1 MIEAHDLDGRA
12 VVDLET
18 AKKVGYVDEILLDT
32 DGGRIAALQVTE
44 GSKLTGGKKVIV
56 PTSAVESIGPEAIMV
71 RANAER
77 LDADVSHDA
86 FPRLSHVKGR
96 KVVTEGGKL
105 LGSIDDVLID
115 GADGR
120 IVGYTLKD
128 SSWTA
133 GLSDLFSA
141 DHDHRHDYVRGD
153 ANLRLSEDLLVVPE
167 NAVVHADTWTDDDH
181 PHDDRTHERSAI
193 DRLSHPTSTTRT
205 SAHVSDTS
213 VTERHRPARDLSDAT
228 FTPAERTTTGSTLT
242 AGTAGTERWDD
253 VRPGFRSRWEKRT
266 GSRGIWEEHE
276 PHYRY
281 GWEMANR
288 PEYRGRS
295 WAESESDLR
304 RDWESRHHDSAWDR
318 AMDAIRDAWDGVTD
332 RHSTDVAGYRATD
345 DRDEPLSAIERLSG
359 RRTHHEP
366 VAETERT
373 TVDDT
378 RTYGD
383 SKRSLL

>member
-1 MIEAHDLDGRA
+1 MIQANDLDGRA

-77 LDADVSHDA
+77 LDADPSHDA

-153 ANLRLSEDLLVVPE
+153 ADLRLSEDLLVVPE
-167 NAVVHADTWTDDDH
+167 NAVVHADAWTDDDH
-181 PHDDRTHERSAI
+181 PHDDRTHDRSAI
-193 DRLSHPTSTTRT
+193 DRLSHTTPTARTST
-205 SAHVSDTS
+205 HVSDTP
-213 VTERHRPARDLSDAT
+213 T
-228 FTPAERTTTGSTLT
+228 
-242 AGTAGTERWDD
+242 TERWDD
-253 VRPGFRSRWEKRT
+253 VRPDFRSRWEKRT

-281 GWEMANR
+281 GWEMASR

-295 WAESESDLR
+295 WTESEPELR

-318 AMDAIRDAWDGVTD
+318 VMDGIRDAWEGVTE
-332 RHSTDVAGYRATD
+332 RHSTDVAGYRTTD
-345 DRDEPLSAIERLSG
+345 DHDEPLSAIERLSG
-359 RRTHHEP
+359 RRTHDEP

-383 SKRSLL
+383 SKRPLL